1 MDLAKVYVLTQR
13 IFADALSPKVTLT
26 SVYISFQIVSDGHCP
41 KRIECGVRDYVT
53 QTENLKQSDLSG
65 IAGEISSVNHS
76 IGFSTFSK
84 RFYLA
89 TLAFYNA
96 RNSED
101 PKNTALS

>member
-1 MDLAKVYVLTQR
+1 M
-13 IFADALSPKVTLT
+13 
-26 SVYISFQIVSDGHCP
+26 GHCP
-41 KRIECGVRDYVT
+41 IRIECGVRNYVT

-65 IAGEISSVNHS
+65 IAGEISSVNHL

-101 PKNTALS
+101 PKKYGPIVTDTTGKLIPV